1 MAARPLPPPERDRNH
16 KKTGPTGTAET
27 SVKQPILQMIRSVST
42 GQALQQHLHAM
53 MKKRWLRAAGIV
65 IAVFLLLLIALPFFI
80 NVNSFRPQIETEATN
95 ALGRQ
100 VKLGDLSLSIL
111 SGSVGIEDISIADDP
126 AFSKSPFITA
136 KSLKVGVELMPL
148 IFSKQLNVT
157 RIALNQPQIT
167 LLKAPNGVWNFSSF
181 GTAGGKKAPEPEKS
195 GASAAQNF
203 SVGKLEI
210 KDGNL
215 IVGKANSAKKNQVYD
230 KVNVEVTN
238 FSYTSQFPLKL
249 SVGLPGGGNANLS
262 GKAGPINP
270 QDLSKTPL
278 EATLKVNNMDL
289 ATSGFIDAASGIGGL
304 ANLEGTI
311 NSNGSQANAVGRV
324 TCDKLKLSPKGSP
337 APKPVRIEY
346 AASANLESQAGTI
359 TKGDVAIGKAMAH
372 LTGGFQTQGETEV
385 VNLRLNA
392 PDMSVDELEAMLPA
406 LGIAIPSGSKLQGGT
421 LSAELGIA
429 GPVDRLVI
437 TGPVRLT
444 NTKLV
449 GFDLGSKLGA
459 LAAFTGKAP
468 SGRDTTIQNA
478 SLNAHVAPEGTSAD
492 AINLTVPAFAVITG
506 AGTISPAGALDFKMI
521 ANLQGGMVGG
531 VTHMAALGGSKGGGI
546 PFSITGTTSNPTFVP
561 DVAGV
566 ASGVAQGAI
575 GNVVSEK
582 ANVTKG
588 ATGATGALGGLLGK
602 KKPKTK

>member
-1 MAARPLPPPERDRNH
+1 
-16 KKTGPTGTAET
+16 
-27 SVKQPILQMIRSVST
+27 
-42 GQALQQHLHAM
+42 
-53 MKKRWLRAAGIV
+53 MKKRWLRVAGIV
-65 IAVFLLLLIALPFFI
+65 IAVFLVLLIALPIFI
-80 NVNSFRPQIETEATN
+80 NVNSFRPKIETEATN

-136 KSLKVGVELMPL
+136 KSLKVGVALMPL

-157 RIALNQPQIT
+157 RIALNEPQIT
-167 LLKAPNGVWNFSSF
+167 LLKAPNGVWNFSSL
-181 GTAGGKKAPEPEKS
+181 GTAGEKKTPEPEKS

-203 SVGKLEI
+203 SVAKLEI
-210 KDGNL
+210 KDGKL

-249 SVGLPGGGNANLS
+249 SATLPGGGNASLS

-270 QDLSKTPL
+270 QDSSKTPL
-278 EATLKVNNMDL
+278 EVTLKVNNVDL
-289 ATSGFIDAASGIGGL
+289 AASGFIDAASGIGGL
-304 ANLEGTI
+304 ANLEGTL

-337 APKPVRIEY
+337 APKAVRIDY
-346 AASANLESQAGTI
+346 AANANLERQAGTI

-372 LTGGFQTQGETEV
+372 LTGGFQTLRETEV

-429 GPVDRLVI
+429 GPADKLVI

-468 SGRDTTIQNA
+468 SGPDTTIQNA
-478 SLNAHVAPEGTSAD
+478 SLNARVAPEGTRAD

-521 ANLQGGMVGG
+521 ANLHGGMVGG
-531 VTHMAALGGSKGGGI
+531 VTKMAALGGNKDSGI
-546 PFSITGTTSNPTFVP
+546 PFSITGTTSNPSFVP

-566 ASGVAQGAI
+566 AGSVAKGAV
-575 GNVVSEK
+575 GDVVSAK
-582 ANVTKG
+582 TGATKG
-588 ATGATGALGGLLGK
+588 AAGAADALGGMLGK
-602 KKPKTK
+602 KKKPQ

>member
-1 MAARPLPPPERDRNH
+1 
-16 KKTGPTGTAET
+16 
-27 SVKQPILQMIRSVST
+27 MISSASKGR
-42 GQALQQHLHAM
+42 ALEQYLHAL
-53 MKKRWLRAAGIV
+53 MKKRWLRVAGIV
-65 IAVFLLLLIALPFFI
+65 IAVFLVLLIALPIFI
-80 NVNSFRPQIETEATN
+80 NVNSFRPKIETEATN

-136 KSLKVGVELMPL
+136 KSLKVGVALMPL

-157 RIALNQPQIT
+157 RIALNEPQIT
-167 LLKAPNGVWNFSSF
+167 LLKAPNGVWNFSSL
-181 GTAGGKKAPEPEKS
+181 GTAGEKKTPEPEKS
-195 GASAAQNF
+195 GASAAQNS
-203 SVGKLEI
+203 SVAKLEI
-210 KDGNL
+210 KDGKL

-249 SVGLPGGGNANLS
+249 SASLPGGGNASLS

-270 QDLSKTPL
+270 QDSSKTPL
-278 EATLKVNNMDL
+278 EVTLKVNNVDL
-289 ATSGFIDAASGIGGL
+289 AASGFIDAASGIGGL
-304 ANLEGTI
+304 ANLEGTL

-337 APKPVRIEY
+337 APKAVRIDY
-346 AASANLESQAGTI
+346 AVNANLERQAGTI

-372 LTGGFQTQGETEV
+372 LTGGFQTLRETEV

-429 GPVDRLVI
+429 GPADKLVI

-468 SGRDTTIQNA
+468 SGPDTTIQNA
-478 SLNAHVAPEGTSAD
+478 SLNARVAPEGTRAD

-521 ANLQGGMVGG
+521 ANLHGGMVGG
-531 VTHMAALGGSKGGGI
+531 VTKMAALGGNKDSGI
-546 PFSITGTTSNPTFVP
+546 PFSITGTTSNPSFVP

-566 ASGVAQGAI
+566 AGRVAKGAV
-575 GNVVSEK
+575 GDVVSAK
-582 ANVTKG
+582 TGATKG
-588 ATGATGALGGLLGK
+588 AAGAADALGGMLGK
-602 KKPKTK
+602 KKKPQ